1 MLFGKKKKRIAFLLG
16 CLWYYIKR
24 MEDVNR
30 FSESTDIMTTV
41 CVELGI
47 DWEQVNNA
55 EKAYVR
61 WWRGGVEDRPGMEE
75 GKHEDYT

>member
-1 MLFGKKKKRIAFLLG
+1 MLFGNKKKRIAFLLG

-24 MEDVNR
+24 IEDVNR
-30 FSESTDIMTTV
+30 FAEATEIITDI

-55 EKAYVR
+55 EKAYKT
-61 WWRGGVEDRPGMEE
+61 WTAFQSGCL
-75 GKHEDYT
+75 

>member
-24 MEDVNR
+24 MEDVRR
-30 FSESTDIMTTV
+30 FVEATDIMTDV

-47 DWEQVNNA
+47 DWEQVNNTG
-55 EKAYVR
+55 KAYQT
-61 WWRGGVEDRPGMEE
+61 WYASQSECL
-75 GKHEDYT
+75 

>member
-1 MLFGKKKKRIAFLLG
+1 MLFGKKKERIAFLLG

-30 FSESTDIMTTV
+30 LLEATDIMTNV

-47 DWEQVNNA
+47 DVEQVANA
-55 EKAYVR
+55 ETWYASQS
-61 WWRGGVEDRPGMEE
+61 E
-75 GKHEDYT
+75 GL

>member
-1 MLFGKKKKRIAFLLG
+1 MLFGKKTKRIAFLLG

-30 FSESTDIMTTV
+30 LLEATDIMTNV

-47 DWEQVNNA
+47 DVEQVNNA

-61 WWRGGVEDRPGMEE
+61 WRRYGEED
-75 GKHEDYT
+75 KHETD

>member
-61 WWRGGVEDRPGMEE
+61 WRRGGVEDRPGMEE

>member
-1 MLFGKKKKRIAFLLG
+1 MLFSKKKKRIAFLLG

-30 FSESTDIMTTV
+30 FSEATEIMTTV

-47 DWEQVNNA
+47 DWEQVNDA
-55 EKAYVR
+55 ERMYQTWVAFQS
-61 WWRGGVEDRPGMEE
+61 GCL
-75 GKHEDYT
+75 

>member
-1 MLFGKKKKRIAFLLG
+1 MLFGKKKNRIAFLLE
-16 CLWYYIKR
+16 CLWYYIKKI
-24 MEDVNR
+24 EDVDR
-30 FSESTDIMTTV
+30 FAEATEIMTTV

-61 WWRGGVEDRPGMEE
+61 WRSGGEE
-75 GKHEDYT
+75 NKYEAD

>member
-24 MEDVNR
+24 MEDVRR
-30 FSESTDIMTTV
+30 FVEATDIMTGV

-47 DWEQVNNA
+47 DWEQVGDA
-55 EKAYVR
+55 EKAYVKWR
-61 WWRGGVEDRPGMEE
+61 RGGVEDRPGMEVT
-75 GKHEDYT
+75 D

>member
-1 MLFGKKKKRIAFLLG
+1 MRFGKKKKRIAFLLG

-24 MEDVNR
+24 IEDVNR
-30 FSESTDIMTTV
+30 FSEATEIMTTV

-61 WWRGGVEDRPGMEE
+61 WRRSGME
-75 GKHEDYT
+75 GKHETD

>member
-30 FSESTDIMTTV
+30 FSEATEIMTTV

-61 WWRGGVEDRPGMEE
+61 WRSGGVEDRPGMEDD
-75 GKHEDYT
+75 KHD

>member
-24 MEDVNR
+24 MEDVNILL
-30 FSESTDIMTTV
+30 EATDIMTNL

-47 DWEQVNNA
+47 DMEQVNNA
-55 EKAYVR
+55 EKAYKT
-61 WWRGGVEDRPGMEE
+61 WTAFQSGCL
-75 GKHEDYT
+75 

>member
-24 MEDVNR
+24 MEDVSR
-30 FSESTDIMTTV
+30 FFEATDIMSDV

-61 WWRGGVEDRPGMEE
+61 WRSGGEED
-75 GKHEDYT
+75 KHE

>member
-24 MEDVNR
+24 IEDVDR
-30 FSESTDIMTTV
+30 FAETTEIMTTV

-61 WWRGGVEDRPGMEE
+61 WQSGGEE
-75 GKHEDYT
+75 ADHG

>member
-1 MLFGKKKKRIAFLLG
+1 MMFGKKKKRIAFLLG

-24 MEDVNR
+24 IEDVNR
-30 FSESTDIMTTV
+30 FSEATEIMTTV

-61 WWRGGVEDRPGMEE
+61 WRRSVEED
-75 GKHEDYT
+75 KHE

>member
-61 WWRGGVEDRPGMEE
+61 WRRGGVEDRPGMED
-75 GKHEDYT
+75 KHETD

>member
-1 MLFGKKKKRIAFLLG
+1 MLFGNQKKRIAFLLG

-30 FSESTDIMTTV
+30 FSEATDIMTTV

-55 EKAYVR
+55 EKAYIR
-61 WWRGGVEDRPGMEE
+61 WRRGGVEDRLDMCN
-75 GKHEDYT
+75 

>member
-1 MLFGKKKKRIAFLLG
+1 MLFSKKKKRIAFLLG

-24 MEDVNR
+24 IEDVGR
-30 FSESTDIMTTV
+30 FSEATDIMTTV

-61 WWRGGVEDRPGMEE
+61 WRRGGVEDRLDMCN
-75 GKHEDYT
+75 

>member
-16 CLWYYIKR
+16 CLWYHIKR
-24 MEDVNR
+24 IEDVNR
-30 FSESTDIMTTV
+30 FSEATEIMTTV

-47 DWEQVNNA
+47 DRKHVNNA

-61 WWRGGVEDRPGMEE
+61 WRRSGEDS
-75 GKHEDYT
+75 KHETD

>member
-1 MLFGKKKKRIAFLLG
+1 MLFSKKKKRIAFLLG

-30 FSESTDIMTTV
+30 FSEATEIMITV

-47 DWEQVNNA
+47 DWEQVNNE

-61 WWRGGVEDRPGMEE
+61 WRRSGEED
-75 GKHEDYT
+75 KHE

>member
-24 MEDVNR
+24 MEDVSR
-30 FSESTDIMTTV
+30 FAEATEIMTTV

-47 DWEQVNNA
+47 DWEQVNSA

-61 WWRGGVEDRPGMEE
+61 GRRSGEE
-75 GKHEDYT
+75 SKHETN

>member
-1 MLFGKKKKRIAFLLG
+1 MLFGKKKKRITFLLG

-24 MEDVNR
+24 IEDVNR
-30 FSESTDIMTTV
+30 FLEATDIITDV
-41 CVELGI
+41 CVDLRI

-61 WWRGGVEDRPGMEE
+61 WHRVGEDNNANKEIN
-75 GKHEDYT
+75 

>member
-1 MLFGKKKKRIAFLLG
+1 MLFSKKKKRIAFLLG

-24 MEDVNR
+24 IEDVDR
-30 FSESTDIMTTV
+30 FAEATEIMTTV

-55 EKAYVR
+55 EKAYVK
-61 WWRGGVEDRPGMEE
+61 WRHGGVEDRLDMCN
-75 GKHEDYT
+75 

>member
-30 FSESTDIMTTV
+30 FSEATEIMTTV

-61 WWRGGVEDRPGMEE
+61 WRSGGVEDRPGMEE
-75 GKHEDYT
+75 SGNG

>member
-1 MLFGKKKKRIAFLLG
+1 MLFSKKKKRIAFLLG

-30 FSESTDIMTTV
+30 FSEATEIMTTV
-41 CVELGI
+41 RVERGI

-61 WWRGGVEDRPGMEE
+61 WRRSGEED
-75 GKHEDYT
+75 KHETD

>member
-1 MLFGKKKKRIAFLLG
+1 MMFGKKKKRIAFLLG

-30 FSESTDIMTTV
+30 FSEATEIMTTV

-55 EKAYVR
+55 EKTYQTWYASQS
-61 WWRGGVEDRPGMEE
+61 ECL
-75 GKHEDYT
+75 

>member
-1 MLFGKKKKRIAFLLG
+1 MLFGKKKNRIAFLLG
-16 CLWYYIKR
+16 CLWYYVQRI
-24 MEDVNR
+24 EYVDR
-30 FSESTDIMTTV
+30 FAEATEIMATV

-61 WWRGGVEDRPGMEE
+61 WRSGGMGDKYEAD
-75 GKHEDYT
+75 